1 MGLLGDLFDDV
12 VDIVSAPVK
21 FAGKIA
27 DDITGETDVEGWVND
42 TTNSIKT
49 KKTCSYCDNGKSI
62 PTGMQ
67 CNKCG
72 RAK

>member
-1 MGLLGDLFDDV
+1 MGLLGDLFDDL
-12 VDIVSAPVK
+12 VDIAATPARFV
-21 FAGKIA
+21 GKITDDVA
-27 DDITGETDVEGWVND
+27 DTDLEEWVED

-49 KKTCSYCDNGKSI
+49 KKTCSYCQNGKTI

-72 RAK
+72 RAR

>member
-12 VDIVSAPVK
+12 VDIASAPAK
-21 FAGKIA
+21 FVGKVT
-27 DDITGETDVEGWVND
+27 DDLMETDVEEWVND

-49 KKTCSYCDNGKSI
+49 KKTCSYCQNGKTI
-62 PTGMQ
+62 PKGMQ

-72 RAK
+72 RAR